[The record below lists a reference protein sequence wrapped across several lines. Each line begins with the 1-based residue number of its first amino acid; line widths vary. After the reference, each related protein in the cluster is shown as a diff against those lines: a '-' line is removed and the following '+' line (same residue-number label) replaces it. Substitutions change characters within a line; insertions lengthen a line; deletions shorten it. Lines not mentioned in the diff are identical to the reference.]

1 MNREKKLS
9 RVYGALSILL
19 LFACNNTTNQEQQTV
34 TATKDTTT
42 IQTPDTARV
51 IAGEAL
57 ILNAVSYHG
66 DEVPEGITGKT
77 WTGLFR
83 GPGGYYLDATPVTTA
98 KVYDAVLDE
107 SEQGPHT
114 GIEVKARH
122 KDTALLLISGVTYLR
137 NGPVTAVQ
145 ELSNNSQ
152 AFFTLQPGDSS
163 RFSYAGSG
171 YTLIARGVKKQ
182 VEDQPGNEIITDYR
196 LYLAGEK
203 NGQRIE
209 QLLTAQKNLDE
220 AQPGIIFCGDLDG
233 DGIPDFLIDTTDH
246 YNVFQPTLYL
256 SSQAAADKL
265 LLRVAKHTSVGC

>member
-9 RVYGALSILL
+9 RVYGILGILL
-19 LFACNNTTNQEQQTV
+19 VCACNNTTNQEQQTT
-34 TATKDTTT
+34 TAVKDTVTL
-42 IQTPDTARV
+42 QAPDTARIV
-51 IAGEAL
+51 AGDAL
-57 ILNAVSYHG
+57 ILNTSSYHG
-66 DEVPEGITGKT
+66 DEVPEGVSGKT
-77 WTGLFR
+77 WTGLFY

-98 KVYDAVLDE
+98 RVYDAVLDE

-137 NGPVTAVQ
+137 KGPVTPAPG
-145 ELSNNSQ
+145 LSGSEHT
-152 AFFTLQPGDSS
+152 FFTLQPGDSS
-163 RFSYAGSG
+163 RFNYAGRS

-203 NGQRIE
+203 NGKRIE
-209 QLLTAQKNLDE
+209 QLLTAQRNLDD

-233 DGIPDFLIDTTDH
+233 ASIPDFLIDTTDH

-256 SSQAAADKL
+256 SSQAAEDKL